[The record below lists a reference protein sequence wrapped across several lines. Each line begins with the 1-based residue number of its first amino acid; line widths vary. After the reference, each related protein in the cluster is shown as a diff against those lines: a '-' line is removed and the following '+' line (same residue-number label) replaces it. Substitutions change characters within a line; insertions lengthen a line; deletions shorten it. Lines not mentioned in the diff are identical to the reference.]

1 MIMKNPIVPIV
12 HTLSNGKKLNKNQF
26 LRYFEKKV
34 LYTIRKYGLI
44 EKKKKKVKV
53 AVACSGG
60 KDSLTLTY
68 ILAKFCNEKG
78 IDFIA
83 LAIDEGI
90 PGYRNRILKTAQDF
104 CKKYKI
110 SLKIFSFKKEFG
122 FNLGDKKIQK
132 RIKELK
138 LSNCYICSV
147 LKRWLLNKKAKKMK
161 IDVIATGHNID
172 DEAENIMLNWFKGNP
187 GLLAKLGPKTGTQEL
202 GSFVQRIKPFYL
214 CKTKE
219 IILYAKL
226 KGIPIPKNPICPL
239 RGKTFR
245 VDIRHWLEQMDKKHI
260 EIRNAIVGSFLKLIP
275 LLKKKYAGGKI
286 RKCKKCGSVAAGEL
300 CKTCQLLRQLRKL
313 R

>member
-1 MIMKNPIVPIV
+1 MARGKEKLVYV
-12 HTLSNGKKLNKNQF
+12 LSNGKKLNKNQF

-34 LYTIRKYGLI
+34 LYTIRKYDLI
-44 EKKKKKVKV
+44 RKKGKV

-90 PGYRNRILKTAQDF
+90 SGYRDRILKTAQDF
-104 CKKYKI
+104 CKKQKI
-110 SLKIFSFKKEFG
+110 PLKIFYFKKEFG
-122 FNLGDKKIQK
+122 FNFGDEKIQK
-132 RIKELK
+132 IIKEFK
-138 LSNCYICSV
+138 LSNCYVCSI

-161 IDVIATGHNID
+161 IDIIATGHNID

-187 GLLAKLGPKTGTQEL
+187 EQLAKLGPKTGTQEL

-219 IILYAKL
+219 IVLYAKL
-226 KGIPIPKNPICPL
+226 KGIPIPRNPICPL
-239 RGKTFR
+239 RGRTFR
-245 VDIRHWLEQMDKKHI
+245 VDIRYWLEKMDKKHI
-260 EIRNAIVGSFLKLIP
+260 EIKNAIVNSFLKLMP
-275 LLKKKYAGGKI
+275 LLKKKYAYGKI
-286 RKCKKCGSVAAGEL
+286 RKCKKCGFVSAGEL
-300 CKTCQLLRQLRKL
+300 CKACQLLKELR
-313 R
+313 